1 MEKLI
6 VTSTVFY
13 YISNKLKEEL
23 IGGYIN
29 SVQTIDNKV
38 WKIKIHK
45 KETKNLIVAEDIC
58 FLSNYKFPV
67 DEIGGFERYLKKKL
81 DNETIHEINQ
91 HENNR
96 LIYFKLDKFYLIFE
110 FFSKSNIILTDLDF
124 KIITSKQ
131 KEEWKDRVIAKNQ
144 IYKFPQSTH
153 ILNYKEDINSEI
165 KELSKIELIKY
176 FSKKFNI
183 APAELNKLKKITVDN
198 IKQMYEITTPV
209 LEIAENNYVV
219 VKSNKDKDF
228 FDDIEQLYLKKYT
241 QKLIKTEDTKIKK
254 TEKIL
259 FDQEKHKQELLN
271 KIKETKQQG
280 DLIYQYFT
288 TIEQINNSINKAL
301 EKEIS
306 INEIIEKINSVLTNQ
321 KSELRIKKIDRK
333 SKSYILFIN

>member
-81 DNETIHEINQ
+81 DNQKIHEINQ

-153 ILNYKEDINSEI
+153 ILNYKEDINNEI

-183 APAELNKLKKITVDN
+183 APAELNKLKEITVDN

-228 FDDIEQLYLKKYT
+228 FESIEQIYLKKYT
-241 QKLIKTEDTKIKK
+241 QKFIKKEDTKIKK

-301 EKEIS
+301 EKEIP
-306 INEIIEKINSVLTNQ
+306 INEIIEKINSVLTKQ

-333 SKSYILFIN
+333 SKSYILFIK